1 MSKSSANRGK
11 PLEHNHWLSEP
22 ERKQMTKTNMEN
34 SIHEIPPCVLIE
46 GPRIGD
52 AAFYGEWLLAAA
64 KADGLWKEA
73 FTCRSFQSQVG
84 RLTIAYLP
92 DFGIAASRML
102 SQLLEDF
109 VSFVIPLDE
118 GVDQQELVMMVE
130 LGFFGL
136 TGQRYQ
142 MVIPTQL
149 NIEMV
154 KKAALKFAHTMDEEH
169 FLHPEYL
176 VATMPYTQAK
186 EWQTRLR
193 DMDRNSA
200 MRR

>member
-1 MSKSSANRGK
+1 
-11 PLEHNHWLSEP
+11 
-22 ERKQMTKTNMEN
+22 MTKTNMEN

-73 FTCRSFQSQVG
+73 FTCKSFQSQVR

-102 SQLLEDF
+102 CQLLKDF
-109 VSFVIPLDE
+109 VSGVIPLDE
-118 GVDQQELVMMVE
+118 GLDQQELVMMVE
-130 LGFFGL
+130 LGFFEL

-142 MVIPTQL
+142 MVIPTRL
-149 NIEMV
+149 GIDML
-154 KKAALKFAHTMDEEH
+154 KKAALRFAHTMDVVQD
-169 FLHPEYL
+169 PEYL

-186 EWQTRLR
+186 EWQKRLR
-193 DMDRNSA
+193 DMDRNQRCADRALLLSGSA
-200 MRR
+200 SCSINP

>member
-1 MSKSSANRGK
+1 M
-11 PLEHNHWLSEP
+11 PEFSEP
-22 ERKQMTKTNMEN
+22 SWT
-34 SIHEIPPCVLIE
+34 
-46 GPRIGD
+46 
-52 AAFYGEWLLAAA
+52 
-64 KADGLWKEA
+64 ADD
-73 FTCRSFQSQVG
+73 T
-84 RLTIAYLP
+84 YLP

-193 DMDRNSA
+193 DMDRNQRCADRVLLLSGSESCSINP
-200 MRR
+200 